1 LVKNFS
7 LVIIAVFLLGSTAAR
22 AHDVLVIQGL
32 HVTPFD
38 EAFRGFRSVCAAQT
52 RRLYLTDLE
61 RTDITR
67 MIREE
72 KPSLILAIGTDALTS
87 VKKIKDIPILYLMV
101 LNPQSL
107 VQDSNNITGVSLAVQ
122 PERQLSAFRQVLPHV
137 RKIGLPFDPDKS
149 GAFVTNAQNAAAK
162 LGIELLSKSVHSSR
176 GAAAALDGMKGNID
190 AFWLLPDTTV
200 VNPETVDLLLL
211 SAIESGIPVLTF
223 SEKYAEKGALLSLE
237 VDATEAGKQAG
248 EMANSIMA

>member
-1 LVKNFS
+1 MLLSLFCQVPAGAAGDILVVQS
-7 LVIIAVFLLGSTAAR
+7 LQIK
-22 AHDVLVIQGL
+22 
-32 HVTPFD
+32 PYD
-38 EAFRGFRSVCAAQT
+38 EALRGFRSVCPGTTRTLLSSELSAAAIIGKVHKN
-52 RRLYLTDLE
+52 RPD
-61 RTDITR
+61 
-67 MIREE
+67 
-72 KPSLILAIGTDALTS
+72 LILAIGMDALLK
-87 VKKIKDIPILYLMV
+87 VKEIRDVPIIYLMV